1 MVLILVFWTLPTR
14 VLLVV
19 CSHLLAQVDVETGCH
34 IGVREHH
41 FSRLAITLSSL
52 SHYHGATHPSNS
64 ATFVVGHSS
73 YLRSSSHVL

>member
-19 CSHLLAQVDVETGCH
+19 CSYLFAQVDVETGCH
-34 IGVREHH
+34 IGVRKHH

-52 SHYHGATHPSNS
+52 SHYHRAIHSSNS
-64 ATFVVGHSS
+64 ATFVVGYSS
-73 YLRSSSHVL
+73 YLRLS

>member
-1 MVLILVFWTLPTR
+1 MVLILVFWILPTR

-52 SHYHGATHPSNS
+52 SHYHGATHSSNS
-64 ATFVVGHSS
+64 ATFVVGYSS
-73 YLRSSSHVL
+73 YLRLS